1 MTENIVGTQA
11 ITAFILVIIC
21 GIVLPVAGA
30 AVWKIKTKE
39 PISTILIGAGTFLAF
54 AIILKNLAA
63 VPLLVIQSPVQQFII
78 NNAVVYTLTGAVMA
92 GLFEETG
99 RFIAFKFLLKKRTNR
114 ETAISC
120 GIGHGGFEVMYL
132 LIGTGVQYLVYAS
145 LANLG
150 QLSALLGDAGYDEAQ
165 LSALVDTMNSFTIA
179 NVGISLLERVSAV
192 LIHISCSIIV
202 FAAVNVPKKRW
213 LYPLA
218 IVIHMAV
225 DMIPGLYSFG
235 IITSTAAIEI
245 ILLAA
250 AVILFVLTLKFI
262 YLKLPVTSE
271 NLPE

>member
-1 MTENIVGTQA
+1 MAENIVGTQA
-11 ITAFILVIIC
+11 ITAFILLIIC

-63 VPLLVIQSPVQQFII
+63 VPLVVIQSPVQEFII
-78 NNAVVYTLTGAVMA
+78 NNAVVYTLIGAVMA

-99 RFIAFKFLLKKRTNR
+99 RFVALKFLLKKRTNR

-120 GIGHGGFEVMYL
+120 GIGHGGFEAMYL
-132 LIGTGVQYLVYAS
+132 LAGTGVQYLGYTS
-145 LANLG
+145 LVNSG
-150 QLSALLGDAGYDEAQ
+150 Q
-165 LSALVDTMNSFTIA
+165 LSALVDTLNSVTIA

-218 IVIHMAV
+218 IVIHTVV
-225 DMIPGLYSFG
+225 DIIPGLYSFG
-235 IITSTAAIEI
+235 LITSTAAIEI
-245 ILLAA
+245 ILLAE

-271 NLPE
+271 NLSE